1 MLRTVKANGIV
12 IDDDKTICCF
22 HFSIRTHSIKY
33 PIEWLHCIAF
43 MFYSVLFCWHVVMC
57 IAYMQHCTLCDQW
70 GFLSI
75 ACSHDDQDTT
85 YASAQKQH
93 TLIHTL
99 ENSIGVRRYI
109 RVWWTK
115 CSDKFSH
122 LRVQLWQK
130 QCLSSLLVRIWLRI
144 PKKTHYAEQN
154 ISQEIFN
161 DFMQKSL
168 ILSTKHCVSA

>member
-1 MLRTVKANGIV
+1 
-12 IDDDKTICCF
+12 
-22 HFSIRTHSIKY
+22 
-33 PIEWLHCIAF
+33 

-75 ACSHDDQDTT
+75 ACSHDNQDTT

-109 RVWWTK
+109 RVWCTK

-144 PKKTHYAEQN
+144 PKKHIMQSRTFLKRFSTILCKKVSYCLQN
-154 ISQEIFN
+154 IVFQLKI
-161 DFMQKSL
+161 K
-168 ILSTKHCVSA
+168 